1 MNVII
6 CDSSSEK
13 KDRRS
18 EMLRKEV
25 LSAVSAKFSEKF
37 AEYGIKKNENSR
49 LAGFLFDKKT
59 RKCFNNKLDIKLF
72 VHLI

>member
-1 MNVII
+1 
-6 CDSSSEK
+6 
-13 KDRRS
+13 
-18 EMLRKEV
+18 MLRKEV